1 MAKLRYGQATSSRD
15 SGTVERVLEAAETL
29 VRAGEFHSATM
40 DDLAASAGVSR
51 ATVFSRFGTRL
62 GVLEAL
68 NERCSGSPEIL
79 AIRAT
84 FEVDDPLIRLE
95 RLVDASCRFWEE
107 WGGVQLHLRAIVT
120 LEPEVRPLIEGQR
133 QQQAEG
139 CQELAA
145 RLAEAELLRPDI
157 DPSTA
162 GTTLHMLT
170 SLEAFTELRHN
181 GGLDLEATIDVVHSL
196 TQSLLRSQDV

>member
-1 MAKLRYGQATSSRD
+1 MAKLRYGQTSSSRN

-40 DDLAASAGVSR
+40 DDLATAAGVSR

-84 FEVDDPLIRLE
+84 FEIDDPLIRLAS
-95 RLVDASCRFWEE
+95 LVKTSCTFWEQ

-120 LEPEVRPLIEGQR
+120 LEPEVRPLIEAQR
-133 QQQAEG
+133 QQQSEG
-139 CQELAA
+139 CRELAA
-145 RLAEAELLRPDI
+145 RLATAELLRPDV

-170 SLEAFTELRHN
+170 SLETFDELRHH
-181 GGLDLEATIDVVHSL
+181 GGLDLEATINVVHSL
-196 TQSLLRSQDV
+196 TQSLLRSPDV